1 MRWDGISE
9 FVYVA
14 EYESFTRAAK
24 ELGISTA
31 QVSRQISAL
40 EKRLNIKLLYRTT
53 RKVSL
58 TEEGRVFYQHCR
70 GVLYGLDAAEQAVS
84 NLQSKPQGRIKL
96 TAPVTYGEQQLLPLV
111 NDFMVKYSDIE
122 VTAFLSNQKVDL
134 VEGGYDLAIR
144 IGKLSDST
152 MMAKKLSHRTN
163 FVCAAPAYLKKH
175 GIPYSLNELN
185 QHNCLL
191 GTRDYWHFIESA
203 KTIEPAQT
211 KYKKETGEKSNK
223 DFDKEQNTQADQE
236 KNMRVSGSV
245 QYNSGHSLVDA
256 ALKGLG
262 IVQLP
267 DYYVQKYLESGE
279 LVSLLDNYREPEE
292 SIWAIYPH
300 NRHLSPKIRLLV
312 DYLAERLA

>member
-1 MRWDGISE
+1 MRWDGVSE

-70 GVLYGLDAAEQAVS
+70 SVLDGLDAAEQAVS

-111 NDFMVKYSDIE
+111 NDFMMQYSDIE
-122 VTAFLSNQKVDL
+122 VTAFLSNQKIDL
-134 VEGGYDLAIR
+134 IEGAYDLAIR

-163 FVCAAPAYLKKH
+163 FVCAAPSYLDKYGTPH
-175 GIPYSLNELN
+175 ALSELS

-191 GTRDYWHFIESA
+191 GTRDYWHFIDTDPRASDSG
-203 KTIEPAQT
+203 
-211 KYKKETGEKSNK
+211 KERNL
-223 DFDKEQNTQADQE
+223 
-236 KNMRVSGSV
+236 RVSGSI

-267 DYYVQKYLESGE
+267 DYYVQKHLASGE
-279 LVSLLDNYREPEE
+279 LISLLDNYREPEE

-300 NRHLSPKIRLLV
+300 NRQLSPKIRLLV
-312 DYLAERLA
+312 DYLAEHLA

>member
-1 MRWDGISE
+1 MRWEGISE

-14 EYESFTRAAK
+14 EFESFTRGAK

-70 GVLYGLDAAEQAVS
+70 SVLDGLDAAEQAVS

-96 TAPVTYGEQQLLPLV
+96 TAPVTYGEQQLLPLI
-111 NDFMVKYSDIE
+111 NDFMMQYHDIE
-122 VTAFLSNQKVDL
+122 VTAFLSNQKIDL
-134 VEGGYDLAIR
+134 IEGGYDLAIR
-144 IGKLSDST
+144 IGKLHDST
-152 MMAKKLSHRTN
+152 MMAKKLSLRTN
-163 FVCAAPAYLKKH
+163 FVCAAPSYLKKH
-175 GIPYSLNELN
+175 GIPHQLSDLS

-191 GTRDYWHFIESA
+191 GTRDYWHFIDVG
-203 KTIEPAQT
+203 KI
-211 KYKKETGEKSNK
+211 KENP
-223 DFDKEQNTQADQE
+223 NTSGKATDQKASVE
-236 KNMRVSGSV
+236 RNLRVSGTV
-245 QYNSGHSLVDA
+245 QYNSGYSLVDA

-267 DYYVQKYLESGE
+267 DYYVQKYLASGE
-279 LVSLLDNYREPEE
+279 LVSLLDDYREPEE

-312 DYLAERLA
+312 DYLAEHLV

>member
-14 EYESFTRAAK
+14 EHESFTRAAK

-70 GVLYGLDAAEQAVS
+70 GVLDGLDAAEQAVS
-84 NLQSKPQGRIKL
+84 NLQAKPQGRIKL
-96 TAPVTYGEQQLLPLV
+96 TAPVTYGEQQLLPLI
-111 NDFMVKYSDIE
+111 NDFMVQYSDIE
-122 VTAFLSNQKVDL
+122 VTAFLSNQKIDL
-134 VEGGYDLAIR
+134 IDGGYDLAIR

-152 MMAKKLSHRTN
+152 MMAKKLSRRTN
-163 FVCAAPAYLKKH
+163 FVCAAPAYLEKYGTPH
-175 GIPYSLNELN
+175 ALSELS

-191 GTRDYWHFIESA
+191 GTRDYWHFIENG
-203 KTIEPAQT
+203 
-211 KYKKETGEKSNK
+211 KKA
-223 DFDKEQNTQADQE
+223 DKE
-236 KNMRVSGSV
+236 KNLRVSGTV

-267 DYYVQKYLESGE
+267 DYYVQQYLASGE

-312 DYLAERLA
+312 DYLAERLV

>member
-53 RKVSL
+53 RKVTL

-70 GVLYGLDAAEQAVS
+70 SVLDGLDAAEQAVS

-96 TAPVTYGEQQLLPLV
+96 TAPVTYGEQQLLPLI
-111 NDFMVKYSDIE
+111 NDFMVQYSDIE
-122 VTAFLSNQKVDL
+122 VTAFLSNQKIDL
-134 VEGGYDLAIR
+134 VDGGYDLAIR

-152 MMAKKLSHRTN
+152 MMAKKLSRRTN
-163 FVCAAPAYLKKH
+163 FVCAAPAYLEKYGTPH
-175 GIPYSLNELN
+175 ALSELS

-191 GTRDYWHFIESA
+191 GTRNYWHFIENDKDA
-203 KTIEPAQT
+203 
-211 KYKKETGEKSNK
+211 NK
-223 DFDKEQNTQADQE
+223 E
-236 KNMRVSGSV
+236 KNLRVSGTV

-267 DYYVQKYLESGE
+267 DYYVQRYLASGE
-279 LVSLLDNYREPEE
+279 LVSVLDNYREPEE
-292 SIWAIYPH
+292 SIWAVYPH

-312 DYLAERLA
+312 DYLATRLV

>member
-24 ELGISTA
+24 ELGVSTA

-70 GVLYGLDAAEQAVS
+70 GVLDGLDAAEQAVS

-111 NDFMVKYSDIE
+111 NDFMVQYRNIE
-122 VTAFLSNQKVDL
+122 VTAFLSNQKIDL
-134 VEGGYDLAIR
+134 IDGGYDLAIR

-152 MMAKKLSHRTN
+152 MMAKKLSRRTN
-163 FVCAAPAYLKKH
+163 FVCAAPAYLEKY
-175 GIPYSLNELN
+175 GVPESLRELN

-191 GTRDYWHFIESA
+191 GTRDYWHFIEDG
-203 KTIEPAQT
+203 KNT
-211 KYKKETGEKSNK
+211 
-223 DFDKEQNTQADQE
+223 DKE
-236 KNMRVSGSV
+236 KNLRISGSV

-267 DYYVQKYLESGE
+267 DYYVQKYLASGA
-279 LVSLLDNYREPEE
+279 LVSVLDNYREPEE
-292 SIWAIYPH
+292 SIWAVYPH

-312 DYLAERLA
+312 DYLADHLAY

>member
-14 EYESFTRAAK
+14 DYESFTRAAK

-53 RKVSL
+53 RQVSL

-70 GVLYGLDAAEQAVS
+70 GVLDGLDAAEQAVS

-111 NDFMVKYSDIE
+111 NDFMVQYRDIE
-122 VTAFLSNQKVDL
+122 VTAFLSNQKIDL
-134 VEGGYDLAIR
+134 IDGGYDLAIR

-152 MMAKKLSHRTN
+152 MMAKKLSRRTN
-163 FVCAAPAYLKKH
+163 FVCAAPAYLEKY
-175 GIPYSLNELN
+175 GIPHSLSDLS

-191 GTRDYWHFIESA
+191 GTRDYWHFIEDGKIDSGKNA
-203 KTIEPAQT
+203 
-211 KYKKETGEKSNK
+211 
-223 DFDKEQNTQADQE
+223 DKE
-236 KNMRVSGSV
+236 KNLRVSGSV

-267 DYYVQKYLESGE
+267 DYYVQKYLASGE
-279 LVSLLDNYREPEE
+279 LVSLLNNYREPEE

-312 DYLAERLA
+312 DYLAEHLV

>member
-24 ELGISTA
+24 ELGILTA

-40 EKRLNIKLLYRTT
+40 DKRLNIKLLYRTT

-70 GVLYGLDAAEQAVS
+70 GVIDGLDAAEQAVS
-84 NLQSKPQGRIKL
+84 NLQTKPQGRIKL
-96 TAPVTYGEQQLLPLV
+96 TAPVTYGEQQLLPLI
-111 NDFMVKYSDIE
+111 NDFMVQYRDIE
-122 VTAFLSNQKVDL
+122 VTAFLSNQKIDL
-134 VEGGYDLAIR
+134 IEGGYDLAIR

-163 FVCAAPAYLKKH
+163 FVCAAPAYLEKY
-175 GIPYSLNELN
+175 GVPYSLVDLR

-191 GTRDYWHFIESA
+191 GTRDYWHFIENDKNA
-203 KTIEPAQT
+203 
-211 KYKKETGEKSNK
+211 
-223 DFDKEQNTQADQE
+223 DKEINL
-236 KNMRVSGSV
+236 RVSGSV

-256 ALKGLG
+256 ALKSLG

-267 DYYVQKYLESGE
+267 DYYVQKHLASGA
-279 LVSLLDNYREPEE
+279 LVSVLDNYREPEE
-292 SIWAIYPH
+292 GIWAIYPH

-312 DYLAERLA
+312 DYLAERLS

>member
-14 EYESFTRAAK
+14 EHESFTRAAK

-70 GVLYGLDAAEQAVS
+70 GVLDGLDAAEQAVS

-96 TAPVTYGEQQLLPLV
+96 TAPVTYGEQQLLPLD
-111 NDFMVKYSDIE
+111 NDFMVQYSDIE
-122 VTAFLSNQKVDL
+122 VTAFLSNQKIDL
-134 VEGGYDLAIR
+134 IDGGYDLAIR

-152 MMAKKLSHRTN
+152 MMAKKLSRRTN
-163 FVCAAPAYLKKH
+163 FVCAAPAYLEKY
-175 GIPYSLNELN
+175 GTPSSLSDLS

-191 GTRDYWHFIESA
+191 GTRDYWHFIDF
-203 KTIEPAQT
+203 
-211 KYKKETGEKSNK
+211 KETDSKKTDYGKNA
-223 DFDKEQNTQADQE
+223 DKE
-236 KNMRVSGSV
+236 KNLRVSGTV

-267 DYYVQKYLESGE
+267 DYYVQKYLASGE

>member
-14 EYESFTRAAK
+14 DYESFTRAAK

-31 QVSRQISAL
+31 QVSRQISVL
-40 EKRLNIKLLYRTT
+40 EKRLSIKLLYRTT

-70 GVLYGLDAAEQAVS
+70 GVLDGLDAAEQAVS

-111 NDFMVKYSDIE
+111 NDFMVQYRDIE
-122 VTAFLSNQKVDL
+122 VTAFLSNQKIDL
-134 VEGGYDLAIR
+134 IDGGYDLAIR

-152 MMAKKLSHRTN
+152 MMAKKLSRRTN
-163 FVCAAPAYLKKH
+163 FVCAAPAYLEKY
-175 GIPYSLNELN
+175 GIPHSLSDLS

-191 GTRDYWHFIESA
+191 GTRDYWHFIEDGKIDSG
-203 KTIEPAQT
+203 KN
-211 KYKKETGEKSNK
+211 SNK
-223 DFDKEQNTQADQE
+223 E
-236 KNMRVSGSV
+236 KNLRVSGSV

-267 DYYVQKYLESGE
+267 DYYVQKYLASGE
-279 LVSLLDNYREPEE
+279 LVSILNNYREPEE
-292 SIWAIYPH
+292 SIWAVYPH

-312 DYLAERLA
+312 DYLAEHLV

>member
-14 EYESFTRAAK
+14 EHESFTRAAK
-24 ELGISTA
+24 ELGVSTA

-70 GVLYGLDAAEQAVS
+70 GVLDGLDAAEQAVS

-111 NDFMVKYSDIE
+111 NDFMVQYRDIE
-122 VTAFLSNQKVDL
+122 VTAFLSNQKIDL
-134 VEGGYDLAIR
+134 VDGGYDLAIR

-152 MMAKKLSHRTN
+152 MMAKKLSRRTN
-163 FVCAAPAYLKKH
+163 FVCAAPAYLEKYGMPH
-175 GIPYSLNELN
+175 SLSDLS

-191 GTRDYWHFIESA
+191 GTRDYWHFIEDGKIDS
-203 KTIEPAQT
+203 
-211 KYKKETGEKSNK
+211 EKNA
-223 DFDKEQNTQADQE
+223 DKE
-236 KNMRVSGSV
+236 KNLRVSGSV

-267 DYYVQKYLESGE
+267 DYYVQKYLASGE
-279 LVSLLDNYREPEE
+279 LVSLLNNYREPEE
-292 SIWAIYPH
+292 SIWAVYPH

-312 DYLAERLA
+312 DYLAEHLV

>member
-14 EYESFTRAAK
+14 EHESFTRAAK

-70 GVLYGLDAAEQAVS
+70 GVLDGLDAAEQAVS
-84 NLQSKPQGRIKL
+84 NLQAKPQGRIKL

-122 VTAFLSNQKVDL
+122 VTAFLSNQKIDL
-134 VEGGYDLAIR
+134 IDGGYDLAIR

-152 MMAKKLSHRTN
+152 MMAKKLSRRTN
-163 FVCAAPAYLKKH
+163 FVCAAPAYLEKYGTPH
-175 GIPYSLNELN
+175 ALSELS

-191 GTRDYWHFIESA
+191 GTRDYWHFIENGKNA
-203 KTIEPAQT
+203 
-211 KYKKETGEKSNK
+211 
-223 DFDKEQNTQADQE
+223 DKE
-236 KNMRVSGSV
+236 KNLRVSGTV

-267 DYYVQKYLESGE
+267 DYYVQQYLASGE

-312 DYLAERLA
+312 DYLAERLTV

>member
-14 EYESFTRAAK
+14 EHESFTRAAK

-70 GVLYGLDAAEQAVS
+70 SVLDGLDAAEQAVS

-96 TAPVTYGEQQLLPLV
+96 TAPVTYGEQQLLPLI
-111 NDFMVKYSDIE
+111 NDFMVQYSDIE
-122 VTAFLSNQKVDL
+122 VTAFLSNQKIDL
-134 VEGGYDLAIR
+134 IDGGYDLAIR
-144 IGKLSDST
+144 IGQLSDST
-152 MMAKKLSHRTN
+152 MMAKKLSRRTN
-163 FVCAAPAYLKKH
+163 FVCAAPTYLEKY
-175 GIPYSLNELN
+175 GTPRSLSDLS

-191 GTRDYWHFIESA
+191 GTRDYWHFIENGKNA
-203 KTIEPAQT
+203 
-211 KYKKETGEKSNK
+211 
-223 DFDKEQNTQADQE
+223 DKE
-236 KNMRVSGSV
+236 KNLRVSGTV

-267 DYYVQKYLESGE
+267 DYYVQQYLASGE

-312 DYLAERLA
+312 DYLAEHLI

>member
-14 EYESFTRAAK
+14 DYESFTRAAK

-70 GVLYGLDAAEQAVS
+70 GVLDGLDAAEQAVS

-111 NDFMVKYSDIE
+111 NDFMVQYRDIE
-122 VTAFLSNQKVDL
+122 VTAFLSNQKIDL
-134 VEGGYDLAIR
+134 IDGSYDLAIR

-152 MMAKKLSHRTN
+152 MMAKKLSRRTN
-163 FVCAAPAYLKKH
+163 FVCAAPAYLEKY
-175 GIPYSLNELN
+175 GIPHSLSDLS

-191 GTRDYWHFIESA
+191 GTRDYWHFIEDGKIDSGKNA
-203 KTIEPAQT
+203 
-211 KYKKETGEKSNK
+211 
-223 DFDKEQNTQADQE
+223 DKE
-236 KNMRVSGSV
+236 KNLRVSGSV

-267 DYYVQKYLESGE
+267 DYYVQKYLASGE
-279 LVSLLDNYREPEE
+279 LVSLLNNYREPEE

-312 DYLAERLA
+312 DYLAEHLV

>member
-14 EYESFTRAAK
+14 DYESFTRAAK

-70 GVLYGLDAAEQAVS
+70 GVLDGLDAAEQAVS

-111 NDFMVKYSDIE
+111 NDFMVQYRDIE
-122 VTAFLSNQKVDL
+122 VTAFLSNQKIDL
-134 VEGGYDLAIR
+134 IDGGYDLAIR

-152 MMAKKLSHRTN
+152 MMAKKLSRRTN
-163 FVCAAPAYLKKH
+163 FVCAAPAYLEKY
-175 GIPYSLNELN
+175 GMPYSLSDLS

-191 GTRDYWHFIESA
+191 GTRDYWHFIEDGKIDSGKNA
-203 KTIEPAQT
+203 
-211 KYKKETGEKSNK
+211 
-223 DFDKEQNTQADQE
+223 DKE
-236 KNMRVSGSV
+236 KNLRVSGSV

-267 DYYVQKYLESGE
+267 DYYVQKYLASGE
-279 LVSLLDNYREPEE
+279 LVSLLNNYREPEE
-292 SIWAIYPH
+292 SIWAVYPH

-312 DYLAERLA
+312 DYLAEHLI